1 MKSDTKIDSRIEIK
15 VDYVD
20 EINQEIDTLRKD
32 FAGTLA
38 QVENEIQ
45 VDGSGHNINQVRD
58 QLVNLYTNSKNE
70 CFNRSVIDILQ
81 LISELE
87 ELEKYREMDSQYR
100 PR

>member
-15 VDYVD
+15 VEYVN
-20 EINQEIDTLRKD
+20 EINEEIDTLRQD

-38 QVENEIQ
+38 NVEGQIQ
-45 VDGSGHNINQVRD
+45 VDGSGHNINQVRE
-58 QLVNLYTNSKNE
+58 QLVNLYEHSKNE

-87 ELEKYREMDSQYR
+87 ELEKYREMDSKYR